1 MKRTL
6 ISAGIIAVVVAAI
19 AIISHAAGWF
29 HGIEL
34 PLRNWL
40 EKLNGPAHNLGKIW
54 QYSLIVLLALAG
66 ALVLLS
72 RGARESVTTALPV
85 PERARA

>member
-6 ISAGIIAVVVAAI
+6 VSAGIIAIVVAAI
-19 AIISHAAGWF
+19 AITSHAAGWF

-34 PLRNWL
+34 PLRSWL

-54 QYSLIVLLALAG
+54 QYSLIVLLGLAT
-66 ALVLLS
+66 AVCVLQ
-72 RGARESVTTALPV
+72 
-85 PERARA
+85 